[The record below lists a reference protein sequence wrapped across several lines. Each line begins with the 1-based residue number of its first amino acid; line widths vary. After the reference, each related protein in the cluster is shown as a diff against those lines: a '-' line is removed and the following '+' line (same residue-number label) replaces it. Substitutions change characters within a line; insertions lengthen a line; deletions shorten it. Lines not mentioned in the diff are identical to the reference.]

1 MIRIF
6 VDSASDYTM
15 DDLKAHG
22 LELFPICIAIG
33 EESYQDGV
41 NLQRDQLY
49 EKLAAGCAFP
59 TTSQPSIQLFLDAF
73 ERAKEQGDE
82 LIYLALSSALSGTYQ
97 SACTARDM
105 VGYDG
110 VHIIDTLSATYTI
123 KIMADHAA
131 ALRKEGRSATDIV
144 AKIEALKPRVKV
156 IAVPDSL
163 EYLCKGGRV
172 SRTTATIGTLANIKP
187 IITVTPDGRIGVP
200 AKCIGIGKAIAHLMK
215 YLQDHPV
222 DTSFPLYPIYSYG
235 TKNCE
240 KAEQKLAQAGI
251 AMQPRMQIGPTIGT
265 HIGPEALGIVYVQK

>member
-15 DDLKAHG
+15 DDLTAHG
-22 LELFPICIAIG
+22 LELFPICITIG

-41 NLQRDQLY
+41 NLKRDQLY

-73 ERAKEQGDE
+73 ELAKEQGDE

-97 SACTARDM
+97 SACTAKDM
-105 VGYDG
+105 VGYAG

-131 ALRKEGRSATDIV
+131 ALRKEGRSATEIV
-144 AKIEALKPRVKV
+144 AEIEALKSRVKV

-172 SRTTATIGTLANIKP
+172 SRATATIGTLANIKP
-187 IITVTPDGRIGVP
+187 IITVTTDGNNYISN
-200 AKCIGIGKAIAHLMK
+200 L
-215 YLQDHPV
+215 
-222 DTSFPLYPIYSYG
+222 
-235 TKNCE
+235 
-240 KAEQKLAQAGI
+240 QKLI
-251 AMQPRMQIGPTIGT
+251 F
-265 HIGPEALGIVYVQK
+265 ALKEFDTLVQLLFDVCQGSVHCLLRHNVVGRREDDHML